1 MSAFTT
7 DCLQSGSNLDKE
19 RALLT
24 TIVPAAFFSYSRD
37 DSEFVLR
44 VAGDLKTA
52 GANVWLDQMDIVPGQ
67 RWDEAIERAL
77 ADCPRML
84 VVLSPAAVHST
95 TVMDEV
101 SFALEEGKTVVPIL
115 YRDCAIP
122 FRLRRVQY
130 IDLRFD
136 YSHGL
141 TELLKILAAQ
151 HHDLGGTTPAADF
164 RKQSPAVVPATA
176 GYGDALEHA
185 APQESQEPPEKTQ
198 TRTPLESEALPTSQE
213 RTASINSAP
222 PEPPVQQPLSDVAE
236 RKDGGTV
243 VPAHSKKT
251 KAAVVACGVLIV
263 GSVLYGALG
272 PLQQGVLAKH
282 PVVHVETSKP
292 PASPRSSTGTHS
304 GGDPGGEVNHPVH
317 TGLPEVAPPIPSPT
331 TQPKG
336 DVGTRGPTPKTPKA
350 LAPAEKKPTSP
361 TSRKDLTPGTGDSS
375 LAILNRR
382 AEAGDSSAMVDLG
395 MKYAN
400 GRGVPQNY
408 QEAVSWLRKA
418 SAAGD
423 AAGMNNMGV
432 MYANGYGVP
441 KDYEQAAAWYRR
453 AAETGYVVAMANL
466 GSMYENGKGVPR
478 DSQQA
483 LGWYRKAAQAGS
495 TSAMYDLGVMYEN
508 GDGVA
513 KNQQQAV
520 EWYRKAAVLGEPH
533 AKQSLQ
539 RLGLTL

>member
-7 DCLQSGSNLDKE
+7 DCLQSGSNLDNE

-44 VAGDLKTA
+44 VAGDLKAA

-136 YSHGL
+136 YSHGF

-151 HHDLGGTTPAADF
+151 HHDLGDTTPAADF

-176 GYGDALEHA
+176 GHGEALEHVA
-185 APQESQEPPEKTQ
+185 QEYQEPPEKTQ

-213 RTASINSAP
+213 RTPSINSAP

-282 PVVHVETSKP
+282 PVVHGETSKP
-292 PASPRSSTGTHS
+292 PASPGSSTGTHS
-304 GGDPGGEVNHPVH
+304 GADPGGEVNPPVH

-331 TQPKG
+331 PQPKDG
-336 DVGTRGPTPKTPKA
+336 VLTRGPTPKTPKA

-395 MKYAN
+395 TKYAN